1 MSDPLH
7 RTQVLLRKDQHRAL
21 SDLARSRKT
30 SLSKLLRD
38 FVDEQL
44 ERQRRCAEARIERR
58 LRALSEIE
66 SHGRSLRERRGGA
79 SLEVDP
85 AALIRELREERDD
98 ELASR
103 LDVRR
108 D

>member
-21 SDLARSRKT
+21 SELAASRRT
-30 SLSKLLRD
+30 SLSELLRD
-38 FVDEQL
+38 LVDEQL
-44 ERQRRCAEARIERR
+44 ERQRRSAEAQIERR

-66 SHGRSLRERRGGA
+66 SHSRDLLERRGGVT
-79 SLEVDP
+79 LDVDP
-85 AALIRELREERDD
+85 AALIHEMREERDD
-98 ELASR
+98 EVAIR
-103 LDVRR
+103 LGAGR